1 MSCNPFETCILFSG
15 RRRQAVVVEKKK
27 RYCGINNNN
36 KSVHMLR
43 VDDCLITGE
52 NDRCDFL
59 LLVCNN
65 EQKQAY
71 FIELK
76 GTDFL
81 HGIDQLINSISI
93 LGYKINDFVINAR
106 IVVTNIYAP
115 DLNNSRLIRLK
126 MLLKQSGGDFKKSE
140 INLEENI

>member
-1 MSCNPFETCILFSG
+1 MSCNPFKTCILFSDK
-15 RRRQAVVVEKKK
+15 RRQVVVIEKKK
-27 RYCGINNNN
+27 RYCGINKNNIN
-36 KSVHMLR
+36 IHMLR
-43 VDDCLITGE
+43 VDDCLITRE

-59 LLVCNN
+59 LLACNN
-65 EQKQAY
+65 EKKQAY

-81 HGIDQLINSISI
+81 HGIDQLISSINI
-93 LGYKINDFVINAR
+93 LGYKINDFSINAR

-126 MLLKQSGGDFKKSE
+126 MLLKQRGGDCKKSE